1 MLEGAVPRRYIG
13 RLTQTEAGSKAMEE
27 AETEGVRISAR
38 FPDLEGKVAVV
49 TGASRGIGR
58 GIARFLA
65 CQGMRLVLTAR
76 SAEQGEAFTEELR
89 DTGVDCQWVTADLSV
104 AEQARRV
111 PAAAERRWG
120 GVDLL
125 VNNAA
130 QLGGHAFLDLDEET
144 YHRTLELNLR
154 IAYHVSLAVAR
165 QMAERGRG
173 GSIVNISSVGGLRAH
188 RGMAG
193 YDASKGA
200 IDALT
205 RSMAVDLAPEG
216 IRVNGVAPGATRRP
230 ERSGETKW
238 QERYRRM
245 AEGIPLGRLG
255 RPEEIGA
262 AVAFLASDAAAYVT
276 GQTIYVDGGLTCQL
290 TPPGIRI

>member
-1 MLEGAVPRRYIG
+1 
-13 RLTQTEAGSKAMEE
+13 
-27 AETEGVRISAR
+27 
-38 FPDLEGKVAVV
+38 
-49 TGASRGIGR
+49 
-58 GIARFLA
+58 
-65 CQGMRLVLTAR
+65 MRLVLTAR